1 MAANNAL
8 ERDVVVSSRVRL
20 ARNYKDIPFAP
31 SMNREWAQET
41 IRRAADALARR
52 SETYQLIRMENL
64 TDAQRKQLV
73 EHHLISYD
81 LLKFA
86 ELSAALIGQND
97 TVSVMINEED
107 HLRIQGLLPGLQPE
121 KTAEMVFAL
130 DDALGADD
138 NYAFDAQFGF
148 LTSCPTN
155 VGTGMRAST
164 MLHLPAL
171 ATVGKLSALL
181 QAISKLGLT
190 VRGIYGEG
198 SEAQGNLYQLSNQVT
213 LGRSEEDTLKT
224 LTAATTQI
232 ISYERGARK
241 ALQHDSTLL
250 EDRLMRSYGEL
261 ANARILPVKEFMGRC
276 SDLRLAASLGYVDR
290 DYAFIDALMMDA
302 QDGSLSVR
310 LGGERNERERNMA
323 RADYVRAK
331 LAE

>member
-52 SETYQLIRMENL
+52 PETYQLIRMENL

-213 LGRSEEDTLKT
+213 LGRSEADTLKT
-224 LTAATTQI
+224 LTPPTTQI
-232 ISYERGARK
+232 ISYERSARK
-241 ALQHDSTLL
+241 AVQHDSTLL

>member
-1 MAANNAL
+1 
-8 ERDVVVSSRVRL
+8 
-20 ARNYKDIPFAP
+20 
-31 SMNREWAQET
+31 
-41 IRRAADALARR
+41 
-52 SETYQLIRMENL
+52 
-64 TDAQRKQLV
+64 
-73 EHHLISYD
+73 
-81 LLKFA
+81 
-86 ELSAALIGQND
+86 
-97 TVSVMINEED
+97 MINEED

-261 ANARILPVKEFMGRC
+261 ANARILPAKEFMGRC

-323 RADYVRAK
+323 RADYVRAEANGMRQDMAMFSDYRTRTARFLSGRAK
-331 LAE
+331 EAAQMGAPIMWAHRHLLLGILTDPGSAAGALEGLRWTRRARK

>member
-1 MAANNAL
+1 MTEILPRGAAALDSPRQRQAAN
-8 ERDVVVSSRVRL
+8 
-20 ARNYKDIPFAP
+20 
-31 SMNREWAQET
+31 
-41 IRRAADALARR
+41 
-52 SETYQLIRMENL
+52 
-64 TDAQRKQLV
+64 
-73 EHHLISYD
+73 
-81 LLKFA
+81 
-86 ELSAALIGQND
+86 
-97 TVSVMINEED
+97 
-107 HLRIQGLLPGLQPE
+107 PE